1 MPKFGVELD
10 VNATFVFVANPTVT
24 IVADSYEE
32 AKARVEQMATELER
46 QFAANPYA
54 AGTDCELA
62 DMLRDT
68 LEGGGFNVDDPADY
82 EFDHPEDIEVL
93 VVEVSEADD

>member
-1 MPKFGVELD
+1 MPKFGVELE
-10 VNATFVFVANPTVT
+10 VKATFVFVANPTVT

-32 AKARVEQMATELER
+32 AEERAEQLTAELEQ
-46 QFAANPYA
+46 QFAVDPYA

-68 LEGGGFNVDDPADY
+68 LEGGGFNVDDPTDY
-82 EFDHPEDIEVL
+82 EFDHPDSLTVTDMEV
-93 VVEVSEADD
+93 EKADD